1 MSNEEKFQQLGLTKS
16 ESKVAYAIYELNGNL
31 ASVDYLLNKLYSS
44 SMIKDMKKVIHDH
57 KQNSFVL
64 SGTRTLR
71 VFISKIRRK
80 LDIDINSSYNGG
92 YYFPD
97 SAFKRLNTLLSIDVS
112 NDQQIDAAL
121 PLPLNPL
128 SRIRV

>member
-1 MSNEEKFQQLGLTKS
+1 MSNEIVFQQLGLTKS
-16 ESKVAYAIYELNGNL
+16 EAKVAYAIYEMNGKL

-57 KQNSFVL
+57 KQNSLVL

-80 LDIDINSSYNGG
+80 LNIDIGSEYNGG
-92 YYFPD
+92 YYFPE
-97 SAFKRLNTLLSIDVS
+97 SSFKRLNALLGSETTQPLES
-112 NDQQIDAAL
+112 L
-121 PLPLNPL
+121 PL
-128 SRIRV
+128 S